1 MQIHKASPMQHV
13 KVLWGFKML
22 PKTNSTDIQ
31 NSILNKIKKVQDF
44 DSELSDRMIL
54 ISIFDNYRTGGGLRL
69 SKFGYT
75 ICLENKLFEFV
86 PIPFTKEN
94 RNSMIYTS
102 LDRICTSPYYI
113 KGDVLYLSDEL
124 VMAQLTFCS
133 DDFFKLFSAF
143 M

>member
-1 MQIHKASPMQHV
+1 MI
-13 KVLWGFKML
+13 
-22 PKTNSTDIQ
+22 PKTNSTEIQ
-31 NSILNKIKKVQDF
+31 VDVLIKIREVYEF

-69 SKFGYT
+69 SKLGYN
-75 ICLENKLFEFV
+75 ICTEYDLYEFT
-86 PIPFTKEN
+86 PIPIKKED
-94 RNSMIYTS
+94 RNSMVYTS

-124 VMAQLTFCS
+124 VMAQLTFCR
-133 DDFFKLFSAF
+133 DNFVKLFLAF